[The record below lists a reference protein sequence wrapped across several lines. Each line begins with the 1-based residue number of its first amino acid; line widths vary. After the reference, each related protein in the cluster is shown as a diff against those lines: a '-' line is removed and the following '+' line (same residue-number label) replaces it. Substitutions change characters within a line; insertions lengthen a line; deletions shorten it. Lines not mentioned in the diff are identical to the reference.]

1 MKENPGMYKEIQ
13 EDLMEV
19 QGDPQ
24 GFGGSRSDWGTMQE
38 NPGDSM
44 ETHREEK
51 YSAKNSC
58 DQPLGKN

>member
-1 MKENPGMYKEIQ
+1 
-13 EDLMEV
+13 MEV